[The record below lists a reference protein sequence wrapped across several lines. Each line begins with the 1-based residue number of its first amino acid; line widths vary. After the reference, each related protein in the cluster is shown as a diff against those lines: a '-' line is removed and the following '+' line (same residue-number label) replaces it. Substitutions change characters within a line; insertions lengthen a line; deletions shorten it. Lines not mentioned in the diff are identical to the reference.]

1 MERWTVF
8 MDWKNKLKC
17 KYNTKQSIDPMWFL
31 SKFQWYFL
39 QKQKNNP
46 KI

>member
-17 KYNTKQSIDPMWFL
+17 KYNTKQSIDTMWFL